1 MNSATKRPYNHLK
14 LIVLTSAIGSY
25 HSQESP
31 TWISL
36 GQYRVSSTR
45 GGGFLNVFFADDCHI
60 PREGSVKESIK
71 TVAKSDDREMQ
82 RKVYMQEKDLR
93 EAVLKGRFKEAKW
106 TQTISMSLLWL
117 MQARLQ
123 GRNDS

>member
-1 MNSATKRPYNHLK
+1 
-14 LIVLTSAIGSY
+14 
-25 HSQESP
+25 
-31 TWISL
+31 
-36 GQYRVSSTR
+36 
-45 GGGFLNVFFADDCHI
+45 
-60 PREGSVKESIK
+60 
-71 TVAKSDDREMQ
+71 MQ
-82 RKVYMQEKDLR
+82 RKVYMQEKGLR